1 MRDNVQRMRELV
13 RNQNTL
19 RLEVF
24 GSAQAIAY
32 VAKALAFAACVFV
45 VPSSFLKVLDMH
57 KIIRDR
63 TRSKLLQCKARTLPV
78 VRTFHNALSTRKSD
92 ARFFQI
98 N

>member
-32 VAKALAFAACVFV
+32 VAKALAFVACVFV
-45 VPSSFLKVLDMH
+45 VKSSFLKVVDMQRPNAVQIIAMQGTNITVSTNVLQRFLD
-57 KIIRDR
+57 
-63 TRSKLLQCKARTLPV
+63 SQE
-78 VRTFHNALSTRKSD
+78 
-92 ARFFQI
+92 
-98 N
+98 